1 MVGMIPGLYTCLAT
15 GAIAGVL
22 AFGAGWQ
29 IQSWKYGEKIEAM
42 KLATSNEVIE
52 ALRRNKVLTET
63 ITTKYQEALNES
75 RAREVILRR
84 NVAVAIRE
92 SDGLREQASEA
103 ARRIAEA
110 PPASIA
116 EYATTV
122 SGLFAD
128 CSRDYQEMAGKAS
141 GHAADVRTLVEAWPV
156 TKE

>member
-1 MVGMIPGLYTCLAT
+1 MIPGIYTYLAT
-15 GAIAGVL
+15 GTIAGAL

-63 ITTKYQEALNES
+63 ITAKYQEALNES
-75 RAREVILRR
+75 RTREGILRR
-84 NVAVAIRE
+84 NVAVAVRE

-156 TKE
+156 MKD

>member
-1 MVGMIPGLYTCLAT
+1 MIPGIYTYLAT
-15 GAIAGVL
+15 GAIAGAL

-52 ALRRNKVLTET
+52 ALRCNKVLTET
-63 ITTKYQEALNES
+63 IAAKYQGALNES
-75 RAREVILRR
+75 RTREGILRR
-84 NVAVAIRE
+84 NVAVAVRE

-110 PPASIA
+110 PPAPIA

-141 GHAADVRTLVEAWPV
+141 GHATDVRTLVEAWPV
-156 TKE
+156 MKN

>member
-1 MVGMIPGLYTCLAT
+1 MIPGIYTYLAT
-15 GAIAGVL
+15 GAIAGAL

-63 ITTKYQEALNES
+63 ITAKYQEALNES
-75 RAREVILRR
+75 RAREGILRR
-84 NVAVAIRE
+84 NVAIAIRE

-141 GHAADVRTLVEAWPV
+141 GHATDVRALVEAWPV
-156 TKE
+156 MKD

>member
-1 MVGMIPGLYTCLAT
+1 MTPGIYTYLAT
-15 GAIAGVL
+15 GTVAGAL
-22 AFGAGWQ
+22 SFGAGWQ
-29 IQSWKYGEKIEAM
+29 IQSWKYGEKIEDM
-42 KLATSNEVIE
+42 KLAISNEVIE

-63 ITTKYQEALNES
+63 ITAKYQEALNES
-75 RAREVILRR
+75 RAREVTLRR
-84 NVAVAIRE
+84 NVAVAVRE

-156 TKE
+156 MKD

>member
-1 MVGMIPGLYTCLAT
+1 MIPGIYAYLAT
-15 GAIAGVL
+15 GAIAGAL

-63 ITTKYQEALNES
+63 ITAKYQEALNES
-75 RAREVILRR
+75 RTREGILRR
-84 NVAVAIRE
+84 NVTVAIRE

-110 PPASIA
+110 PPSTVA

-141 GHAADVRTLVEAWPV
+141 GHAADARTLVEAWPV
-156 TKE
+156 MKD

>member
-1 MVGMIPGLYTCLAT
+1 MIPGIYTYLAT
-15 GAIAGVL
+15 GTIAGAL

-63 ITTKYQEALNES
+63 ITAKYQEALNES
-75 RAREVILRR
+75 RTREGILRR
-84 NVAVAIRE
+84 NVAVAVRE

-141 GHAADVRTLVEAWPV
+141 GHATDVRTLVEAWPV
-156 TKE
+156 MKD

>member
-1 MVGMIPGLYTCLAT
+1 MIPGIYTYLAT
-15 GAIAGVL
+15 GTIAGAL
-22 AFGAGWQ
+22 SFGAGWQ
-29 IQSWKYGEKIEAM
+29 IQSWKYGEKIEDM

-63 ITTKYQEALNES
+63 ITAKYQEALNES
-75 RAREVILRR
+75 RAREVILRH
-84 NVAVAIRE
+84 NVAVAVRE

-141 GHAADVRTLVEAWPV
+141 GHATDVRTLVEAWPV
-156 TKE
+156 MKD

>member
-1 MVGMIPGLYTCLAT
+1 MIPGLYTCLVI
-15 GAIAGVL
+15 GAIAGAL

-75 RAREVILRR
+75 RTREVILRR
-84 NVAVAIRE
+84 NVAVAVRE

-103 ARRIAEA
+103 ARRIAAA

-141 GHAADVRTLVEAWPV
+141 GHATDVRTLVEAWPV
-156 TKE
+156 TKD

>member
-1 MVGMIPGLYTCLAT
+1 MIPGIYTYLAT
-15 GAIAGVL
+15 GTIAGAL

-63 ITTKYQEALNES
+63 ITAKYQEALNES
-75 RAREVILRR
+75 RAREVSLRR
-84 NVAVAIRE
+84 NVAVAVRE

-110 PPASIA
+110 PPASTA

-141 GHAADVRTLVEAWPV
+141 GHAADVLTLVEAWPV
-156 TKE
+156 MKD

>member
-1 MVGMIPGLYTCLAT
+1 MIPSLYTCLAT
-15 GAIAGVL
+15 GTIAGAL

-63 ITTKYQEALNES
+63 ITTKYQEVLNES

-92 SDGLREQASEA
+92 SDGLRKQASEA

-122 SGLFAD
+122 SGLLAD

-141 GHAADVRTLVEAWPV
+141 GHATDVRTLVEAWPV
-156 TKE
+156 MKD

>member
-1 MVGMIPGLYTCLAT
+1 MIPSLYGYLAT
-15 GAIAGVL
+15 GAIAGAL

-52 ALRRNKVLTET
+52 ALRRNKTLTET

-75 RAREVILRR
+75 RTREITLRR
-84 NVAVAIRE
+84 NVAVAVRE

>member
-1 MVGMIPGLYTCLAT
+1 MIPGIYTYLAT
-15 GAIAGVL
+15 GIIAGAL

-63 ITTKYQEALNES
+63 ITAKYQEALNES
-75 RAREVILRR
+75 RAREVIIRR

-103 ARRIAEA
+103 VRRIAEA

-156 TKE
+156 MKD